1 MNIKYCSICGK
12 YMCIIFWHCIAYRKC
27 TWRECI
33 LDLICALM
41 SLSAGIEL
49 SSREI
54 GQSDKQCNISSLLTL
69 FSFLFISI
77 AQVSAVLMQHL
88 LLSSQSLFFCMMI
101 QIFRKHRC
109 SLRMHCYLL
118 LRYPCL
124 VITGTWNLIHFT
136 HIF

>member
-12 YMCIIFWHCIAYRKC
+12 YMCIIFQHCIAYRKC
-27 TWRECI
+27 TCI

-54 GQSDKQCNISSLLTL
+54 GQSGKQCNISSLLTL

-77 AQVSAVLMQHL
+77 AQVSAVLMHHL
-88 LLSSQSLFFCMMI
+88 I
-101 QIFRKHRC
+101 A
-109 SLRMHCYLL
+109 
-118 LRYPCL
+118 
-124 VITGTWNLIHFT
+124 V
-136 HIF
+136 

>member
-12 YMCIIFWHCIAYRKC
+12 YMCIIFRHCIAYRKC
-27 TWRECI
+27 TCI

-77 AQVSAVLMQHL
+77 AQVSVVLMHHL
-88 LLSSQSLFFCMMI
+88 I
-101 QIFRKHRC
+101 A
-109 SLRMHCYLL
+109 
-118 LRYPCL
+118 
-124 VITGTWNLIHFT
+124 V
-136 HIF
+136 